1 MCNRK
6 REEPRAV
13 FPRRG
18 VWWGWS
24 PLGPRR
30 RGVRFRERLC
40 NPSPAVKENR
50 GAVERNAD
58 WAQQAAEKGPSA
70 ALARSRGAATYRP
83 STPRT
88 SPPAPPC
95 IWTFLSSLGKSEF
108 FNTLSERAARIPG
121 EDSDR
126 QGGLRGRGVKALVSG
141 RNHRHKVKAGRVDR
155 FRLGTLGVF
164 RFREDGGRQRRILL
178 RSG

>member
-95 IWTFLSSLGKSEF
+95 IWTFLSSLGKRGF
-108 FNTLSERAARIPG
+108 FSTRLIQRSAFILSEVLGDVSTRLQICPGLPGCPSCADWKQRWRMNSLMRAG
-121 EDSDR
+121 ESL
-126 QGGLRGRGVKALVSG
+126 QALERGAYQT
-141 RNHRHKVKAGRVDR
+141 
-155 FRLGTLGVF
+155 F
-164 RFREDGGRQRRILL
+164 
-178 RSG
+178 